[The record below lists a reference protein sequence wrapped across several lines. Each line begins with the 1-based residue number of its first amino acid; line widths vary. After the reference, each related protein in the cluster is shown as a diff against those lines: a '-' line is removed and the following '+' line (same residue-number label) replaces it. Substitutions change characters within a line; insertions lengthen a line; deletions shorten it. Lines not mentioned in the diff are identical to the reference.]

1 MDLDLFNEEYWEPL
15 MESISA
21 ENKKIFL
28 AGDFNID
35 LMKTDDDTD
44 TSYFF
49 DTLTSNHF
57 FHHIYPTRI
66 TSSTKTLIDNI
77 FSNSTNYS
85 LGVSGNLTISI
96 SDHLAQ
102 FLLIPEYTHKL
113 PVNHNLYKRESRN
126 FDKGNFI
133 LELQEIDWPKVIS
146 IDKKDTNLSFYSFE
160 TSLNVV
166 IDKYLPLKKLTKKEI
181 KQKHKLWITQG
192 IQKSIMRR
200 EKLYKKFI
208 NSKNTDIKE
217 SNHKKYKEL
226 RNQIATLCRQSK
238 KLHYQKYF
246 TENAMNS
253 RNTWKGIKSIINI
266 KSNTRTEPNSIVSK
280 NEVISDPAEI
290 ANRFNNYFSTIAS
303 NLQEKIHHG
312 GNYFTNYLKNKNPHS
327 LFLSPTNKYEIM
339 DMIKCLDICKA
350 VGPNSIPT
358 NIFQLIQEIISDPL
372 SEITNLSFETGIYF
386 DNLKISKT
394 ISVFK
399 EKGSNLECSNYRP
412 ISLLSN
418 INKIIE
424 KLIHKRV
431 YNFLTSHNCIY
442 ELQFGFRDNHSTN
455 HALINLTEDIR
466 NALDNNTFACGVFID
481 LQKAFDTVDHDIL
494 LAKLEYYGV
503 RGNANNW
510 FKSYLTNR
518 KQHVSI
524 NGYTSNEVEIN
535 IGVPQGSVQAS

>member
-1 MDLDLFNEEYWEPL
+1 MSSTEQMQN
-15 MESISA
+15 MGKA
-21 ENKKIFL
+21 GMKKQSKEVL
-28 AGDFNID
+28 VNYID
-35 LMKTDDDTD
+35 LLQGKIEELLSYKLIEERVKTLERSQITSLQYNRKSKTDDATD
-44 TSYFF
+44 TFYFF
-49 DTLTSNHF
+49 DTLTSNLFVPHI
-57 FHHIYPTRI
+57 IYPTRI

-77 FSNSTNYS
+77 FSNSTNYL

-102 FLLIPEYTHKL
+102 FLIIPEYTHKL
-113 PVNHNLYKRESRN
+113 PVNHNLYKRESSN
-126 FDKGNFI
+126 FDKENCI
-133 LELQEIDWPKVIS
+133 LELQEID
-146 IDKKDTNLSFYSFE
+146 
-160 TSLNVV
+160 
-166 IDKYLPLKKLTKKEI
+166 
-181 KQKHKLWITQG
+181 
-192 IQKSIMRR
+192 
-200 EKLYKKFI
+200 
-208 NSKNTDIKE
+208 
-217 SNHKKYKEL
+217 
-226 RNQIATLCRQSK
+226 
-238 KLHYQKYF
+238 
-246 TENAMNS
+246 
-253 RNTWKGIKSIINI
+253 
-266 KSNTRTEPNSIVSK
+266 
-280 NEVISDPAEI
+280 
-290 ANRFNNYFSTIAS
+290 
-303 NLQEKIHHG
+303 
-312 GNYFTNYLKNKNPHS
+312 HS

-358 NIFQLIQEIISDPL
+358 NIFQLIQEISSDPL
-372 SEITNLSFETGIYF
+372 AEITNLSFETGIYF
-386 DNLKISKT
+386 NNLKISKT
-394 ISVFK
+394 IPVFN

-424 KLIHKRV
+424 KLIRKRV

-510 FKSYLTNR
+510 SKSYLTNR

-535 IGVPQGSVQAS
+535 IGVPQGSVLGPLLFLIYINDLNIALKYSTVKHFADDTTLLIKNKSLKQIKKHLNLDLRHLCKWLRANKISLNSSKTEMLLFRHPKKTVNYDLKIEN